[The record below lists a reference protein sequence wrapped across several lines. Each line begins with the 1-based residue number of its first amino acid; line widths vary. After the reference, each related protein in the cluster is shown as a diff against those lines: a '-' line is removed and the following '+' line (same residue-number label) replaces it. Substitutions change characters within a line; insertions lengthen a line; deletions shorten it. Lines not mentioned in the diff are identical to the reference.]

1 MIVKDEKDVHF
12 VSTRY
17 KEIKNKLLN
26 KYSQCE
32 TKFAELLIDSGFYF
46 IREKCDYKIGNRW
59 SYYDFF
65 IPSLRLYI
73 EIDGEEHSEPK
84 QQMID
89 AQKKRQVVAHLNR
102 LIRYTN
108 KEVLEISGVSLD
120 DFFDEYDETA
130 TITKPDP
137 ICFYLQITNYV
148 ETQVYYTITLNQ
160 PSNKLEYSFAYEI
173 IDNSSEE
180 LNNQT
185 SAPANGWW
193 WIGATEASNPTFH
206 NNEDIRPGNN
216 PSNILTATDGT
227 DCKIVDLP
235 EEVDTTLKTV
245 MLVVKVSVK
254 DDENSLLGEDFS
266 FTVTATTSKLNS

>member
-1 MIVKDEKDVHF
+1 M
-12 VSTRY
+12 Y
-17 KEIKNKLLN
+17 KH
-26 KYSQCE
+26 
-32 TKFAELLIDSGFYF
+32 
-46 IREKCDYKIGNRW
+46 YKIISSIVCLLLCVCMVTFGVYAAKYGLVALN
-59 SYYDFF
+59 STVSFAPTTAKLKIFGGIADYAILEPNDTAVYKYYACNYGTEQEEKNYET
-65 IPSLRLYI
+65 IT
-73 EIDGEEHSEPK
+73 ETNGKKIDQFEPWRFGK
-84 QQMID
+84 I
-89 AQKKRQVVAHLNR
+89 
-102 LIRYTN
+102 
-108 KEVLEISGVSLD
+108 
-120 DFFDEYDETA
+120 FFDEYDETA

-180 LNNQT
+180 LNNQA